1 MPGQNYKIMEQ
12 SAREIF
18 LRADQQQII
27 DVWELEADGDYIFLD
42 YFSQKVRLDR
52 RTAEL
57 SLAENTG
64 AAGSGQAEN
73 TGTAEEEQTEYTGA
87 AGAEQTFPLG
97 DTVND
102 SLVIFDILTRGRAY
116 RSEKSG
122 GIVRQRPV
130 AAGRWAS
137 ISELGGILGIGHDQK
152 LRHDSAAARFSGQTE
167 RLVRA
172 CRALGGVPCGKADVG
187 FAIPVFRDLGIS
199 FQFWDADEE
208 FPASIKYLFDAN
220 SLEFMHYEALWYMMH
235 GLYSRLAW
243 WFDRL

>member
-1 MPGQNYKIMEQ
+1 MPAQNYKIMEQ

-27 DVWELEADGDYIFLD
+27 DVWELEADRDYIFLD
-42 YFSQKVRLDR
+42 YFSQIVRLDR

-57 SLAENTG
+57 SPAENTG
-64 AAGSGQAEN
+64 AAG
-73 TGTAEEEQTEYTGA
+73 
-87 AGAEQTFPLG
+87 AEQAFPLG

-137 ISELGGILGIGHDQK
+137 ISELGGIIGIGHDQK
-152 LRHDSAAARFSGQTE
+152 LRHDSAAAKFSGQTE
-167 RLVRA
+167 HLARA

-187 FAIPVFRDLGIS
+187 FAIPVFRDLGIL

-235 GLYSRLAW
+235 CLYSRLAW